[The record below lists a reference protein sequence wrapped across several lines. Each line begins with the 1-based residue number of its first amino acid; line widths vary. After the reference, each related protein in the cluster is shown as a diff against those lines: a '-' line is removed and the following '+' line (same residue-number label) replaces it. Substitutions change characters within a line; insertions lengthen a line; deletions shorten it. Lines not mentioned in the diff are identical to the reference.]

1 MRFWDSSGIAAL
13 LVEEPATEA
22 ARRFFAEDGDL
33 VVWGQTPLEVLAALW
48 RRRRRG
54 QLDETGRA
62 AAEAALRD
70 LEGVWSVVVDQDP
83 VDDRARRIL
92 AVHPI
97 RAAEAAQLAAALVAC
112 EDRSDLLPFVTFD
125 EGLGEAARREGF
137 SVLPRG

>member
-1 MRFWDSSGIAAL
+1 MRFWDSSGIVAL

-22 ARRFFAEDGDL
+22 ARRLFAEDGDA

-54 QLDETGRA
+54 QLDEAGRA
-62 AAEAALRD
+62 AAEAALRN
-70 LEGVWSVVVDQDP
+70 LEGVWSVVLDLDP
-83 VDDRARRIL
+83 VEDRARRIL

-97 RAAEAAQLAAALVAC
+97 RAVEAAQLAAALVAC
-112 EDRSDLLPFVTFD
+112 EDRCDLLPFVTFD